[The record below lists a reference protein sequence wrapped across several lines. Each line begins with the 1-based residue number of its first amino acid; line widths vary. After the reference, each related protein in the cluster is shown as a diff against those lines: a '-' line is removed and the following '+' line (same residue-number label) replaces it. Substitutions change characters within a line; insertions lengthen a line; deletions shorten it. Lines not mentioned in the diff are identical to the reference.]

1 MDNNLTKFLIKVG
14 LLSTL
19 ILIFASCSGSSSKD
33 SSGLNSLSSLPN
45 KILITKVID
54 GYISGANIFIDLNW
68 NLTQDINEPSAYED
82 TENQLYYFEESQ
94 FSGIENWTILQ
105 CSQRRPRVA
114 EIPVGANDSERG
126 EVTSA
131 YKLYYFP
138 YFGDGSGDQGE
149 YRANVTPLTSLFLGY
164 VNNLLGD
171 GSISEIDGCGSAAD
185 TIADRVILEV
195 EDVLR
200 QLNDRFEINV
210 YSFYDDFI
218 ANNDEALQSVGE
230 KIVDFLKVTN
240 EVSSLLEN
248 EYDINLRTALDN
260 RLVETILNQEAFDTI
275 KFHLFSDSPR
285 EELSDGF
292 FTYDIYMFQDVIT
305 DSQGNLLDANN
316 NPYDLNIENLKLNST
331 FKIRNVITSHENIF
345 GDTRVLFE
353 KSETTAKGVE
363 RHIDFGSFVINEGLI
378 RISKNSSERHIR
390 NKLTTGL
397 TVSIH
402 NINNPYFDYD
412 FERIFSTRD
421 PGEIETIYNEIIA
434 LPTSIQDI
442 SDNRYLLF
450 NGDSQSIF
458 TPEWSYSESQNSQ
471 LFQSCRNNL
480 SNEIIYGA
488 DAFLL
493 CSQHIN

>member
-1 MDNNLTKFLIKVG
+1 MRYPILFLIV
-14 LLSTL
+14 
-19 ILIFASCSGSSSKD
+19 LIFASCSGSSSKD
-33 SSGLNSLSSLPN
+33 SSGLNALSTLSN
-45 KILITKVID
+45 QILITKVID
-54 GYISGANIFIDLNW
+54 GYISGANVFIDLNW
-68 NLTQDINEPSAYED
+68 NLTQDTNEPSAYED

-94 FSGIENWTILQ
+94 FSGIDNWSILQ

-114 EIPVGANDSERG
+114 EIPVGAYDSERG

-131 YKLYYFP
+131 YNLYYFP
-138 YFGDGSGDQGE
+138 YFGVGSGEQGE
-149 YRANVTPLTSLFLGY
+149 HRANVTPLTSLFLGY

-185 TIADRVILEV
+185 SIADRVMVEV

-218 ANNDEALQSVGE
+218 ANNDQALQSFGE

-240 EVSSLLEN
+240 EVSFLLEN
-248 EYDINLRTALDN
+248 EYDINLRTALDTE
-260 RLVETILNQEAFDTI
+260 LVETILKQEAFETI
-275 KFHLFSDSPR
+275 RFHMFSDSPR

-292 FTYDIYMFQDVIT
+292 YTYDIYMFANVIA
-305 DSQGNLLDANN
+305 DSKGNLLDVNN

-331 FKIRNVITSHENIF
+331 FKIRNIIFSEENIF
-345 GDTRVLFE
+345 GVTKVLFE
-353 KSETTAKGVE
+353 QSETTAKGVE
-363 RHIDFGSFVINEGLI
+363 RHIDFGSFVINEDLI

-390 NKLTTGL
+390 NKLTSGL

-412 FERIFSTRD
+412 FDRIFSTRN

-434 LPTSIQDI
+434 LPTSIEDI

-450 NGDSQSIF
+450 HGDSQSIF
-458 TPEWSYSESQNSQ
+458 TPEWSYSESQNSP
-471 LFQSCRNNL
+471 LFLSCRNNL
-480 SNEIIYGA
+480 SNEIIFGA
-488 DAFLL
+488 DAFSL

>member
-1 MDNNLTKFLIKVG
+1 MRYSILFFI
-14 LLSTL
+14 

-33 SSGLNSLSSLPN
+33 SLGLNSLSGLSN
-45 KILITKVID
+45 QILITKVID
-54 GYISGANIFIDLNW
+54 GYISGANVFIDLNW
-68 NLTQDINEPSAYED
+68 NLTQDTNEPSAYED
-82 TENQLYYFEESQ
+82 TDNQLYYFEESQ
-94 FSGIENWTILQ
+94 FSGIENWTILK

-114 EIPVGANDSERG
+114 EIPVGAYDSERG

-138 YFGDGSGDQGE
+138 YFGSGYTDGE
-149 YRANVTPLTSLFLGY
+149 HRANVTPLTSLFLGY

-218 ANNDEALQSVGE
+218 ANNDEALQSFGE
-230 KIVDFLKVTN
+230 QIVDFLKVTN
-240 EVSSLLEN
+240 EVSFLLEN
-248 EYDINLRTALDN
+248 EYDINLRTALDKG
-260 RLVETILNQEAFDTI
+260 LVETILNQEAFETI

-292 FTYDIYMFQDVIT
+292 YTFDIYMFADVIT

-331 FKIRNVITSHENIF
+331 FKIRNMITSHENIF
-345 GDTRVLFE
+345 GDTKVLFE
-353 KSETTAKGVE
+353 QSETTAKGIE
-363 RHIDFGSFVINEGLI
+363 RHIDFGSFVIGDDLI

-390 NKLTTGL
+390 NKMTTGL
-397 TVSIH
+397 TVSIY

-442 SDNRYLLF
+442 SDNRYLLYQ
-450 NGDSQSIF
+450 GDSQAIF
-458 TPEWSYSESQNSQ
+458 TPEWSYYESQNSS
-471 LFQSCRNNL
+471 LDLSCRNNL

-488 DAFLL
+488 DAFSL

>member
-1 MDNNLTKFLIKVG
+1 MKYSILFFI
-14 LLSTL
+14 

-33 SSGLNSLSSLPN
+33 SLGLNSLSGLSN
-45 KILITKVID
+45 QILITKVID
-54 GYISGANIFIDLNW
+54 GYISGANVFIDLNW
-68 NLTQDINEPSAYED
+68 NLTQDTNEPSAYED
-82 TENQLYYFEESQ
+82 TDNQLYYFEESQ
-94 FSGIENWTILQ
+94 FSGIENWTILK

-114 EIPVGANDSERG
+114 EIPVGAYDSERG

-138 YFGDGSGDQGE
+138 YFGSGYTDGE
-149 YRANVTPLTSLFLGY
+149 HRANVTPLTSLFLGY

-218 ANNDEALQSVGE
+218 ANNDEALQSFGE
-230 KIVDFLKVTN
+230 QIVDFLKVTN
-240 EVSSLLEN
+240 EVSFLLEN
-248 EYDINLRTALDN
+248 EYDINLRTALDKG
-260 RLVETILNQEAFDTI
+260 LVETILNQEAFETI

-292 FTYDIYMFQDVIT
+292 YTFDIYMFADVIT

-331 FKIRNVITSHENIF
+331 FKIRNIITSHENIF
-345 GDTRVLFE
+345 GDTKVLFE
-353 KSETTAKGVE
+353 QSETTAKGVE

-390 NKLTTGL
+390 NKMTTGL
-397 TVSIH
+397 TVSIY

-442 SDNRYLLF
+442 SDNRYLLYQ
-450 NGDSQSIF
+450 GDSQAIF
-458 TPEWSYSESQNSQ
+458 TPEWSYYESQNSS
-471 LFQSCRNNL
+471 LDLSCRNNL
-480 SNEIIYGA
+480 SGEIIYGA
-488 DAFLL
+488 DAFSL

>member
-1 MDNNLTKFLIKVG
+1 MRYSILFFI
-14 LLSTL
+14 

-33 SSGLNSLSSLPN
+33 SLGLNSLSGLSN
-45 KILITKVID
+45 QILITKVID
-54 GYISGANIFIDLNW
+54 GYISGANVFIDLNW
-68 NLTQDINEPSAYED
+68 NLTQDTNEPSAYED
-82 TENQLYYFEESQ
+82 TDNQLYYFEESQ

-114 EIPVGANDSERG
+114 EIPVGAYDSERG

-138 YFGDGSGDQGE
+138 YFGSGYTDGE
-149 YRANVTPLTSLFLGY
+149 HRANVTPLTSLFLGY

-218 ANNDEALQSVGE
+218 ANNDEALQSFGE
-230 KIVDFLKVTN
+230 QIVDFLKVTN
-240 EVSSLLEN
+240 EVSFLLEN
-248 EYDINLRTALDN
+248 EYDINLRTALDKG
-260 RLVETILNQEAFDTI
+260 LVETILNQEAFETI

-292 FTYDIYMFQDVIT
+292 YTFDIYMFADVIT

-331 FKIRNVITSHENIF
+331 FKIRNMITSHENIF
-345 GDTRVLFE
+345 GDTKVLFE
-353 KSETTAKGVE
+353 QSETTAKGIE
-363 RHIDFGSFVINEGLI
+363 RHIDFGSFVIGDDLI

-390 NKLTTGL
+390 NKMTTGL
-397 TVSIH
+397 TVSIY

-442 SDNRYLLF
+442 SDNRYLLYQ
-450 NGDSQSIF
+450 GDSQAIF
-458 TPEWSYSESQNSQ
+458 TPEWSYYESQNSS
-471 LFQSCRNNL
+471 LDLSCRNNL
-480 SNEIIYGA
+480 SGEIIYGA
-488 DAFLL
+488 DAFSL

>member
-1 MDNNLTKFLIKVG
+1 MRYPILFLIV
-14 LLSTL
+14 
-19 ILIFASCSGSSSKD
+19 LIFASCSGSSSKD
-33 SSGLNSLSSLPN
+33 SSGLNALNTLSN
-45 KILITKVID
+45 QILITKVID
-54 GYISGANIFIDLNW
+54 GYISGANVFIDLNW
-68 NLTQDINEPSAYED
+68 NLTQDTNEPSAYED

-94 FSGIENWTILQ
+94 FSGIENWSILQ

-114 EIPVGANDSERG
+114 EIPVGAYDSERG

-131 YKLYYFP
+131 YNLYYFP
-138 YFGDGSGDQGE
+138 YFGVGSGEQGE
-149 YRANVTPLTSLFLGY
+149 HRANVTPLTSLFLGY

-185 TIADRVILEV
+185 SIADRVMVEV

-218 ANNDEALQSVGE
+218 ANNDQALQSFGE

-240 EVSSLLEN
+240 EVSFLLEN
-248 EYDINLRTALDN
+248 QYDINLRTALDTE
-260 RLVETILNQEAFDTI
+260 LVETILKQEAFETI
-275 KFHLFSDSPR
+275 RFHLFSDSPR

-292 FTYDIYMFQDVIT
+292 YTYDIYMFANVIA
-305 DSQGNLLDANN
+305 DSKGNLLDVNN

-331 FKIRNVITSHENIF
+331 FKIRNIIFSEENIF
-345 GDTRVLFE
+345 GDTKVLFE
-353 KSETTAKGVE
+353 QSETTAKGIE
-363 RHIDFGSFVINEGLI
+363 RHIDFGSFVIGDGLI

-390 NKLTTGL
+390 NKMTTGL

-402 NINNPYFDYD
+402 SINNPYFDYD

-442 SDNRYLLF
+442 SDNRYLLYQRDF
-450 NGDSQSIF
+450 QAIF
-458 TPEWSYSESQNSQ
+458 TPEWSYYESQNSS
-471 LFQSCRNNL
+471 LDLSCRNNL
-480 SNEIIYGA
+480 SGEIIYGA
-488 DAFLL
+488 DAFSL

>member
-1 MDNNLTKFLIKVG
+1 MKKILP
-14 LLSTL
+14 L

-149 YRANVTPLTSLFLGY
+149 HRANVTPLTSLFLGY

>member
-1 MDNNLTKFLIKVG
+1 MRYPILFLIV
-14 LLSTL
+14 
-19 ILIFASCSGSSSKD
+19 LIFASCSGSSSKD
-33 SSGLNSLSSLPN
+33 SSGLNALSTLSN
-45 KILITKVID
+45 QILITKVID
-54 GYISGANIFIDLNW
+54 GYISGANVFIDLNW
-68 NLTQDINEPSAYED
+68 NLTQDTNEPSAYED

-94 FSGIENWTILQ
+94 FSGIQNWSILQ

-114 EIPVGANDSERG
+114 EIPVGAYDSERG

-131 YKLYYFP
+131 YNLYYFP
-138 YFGDGSGDQGE
+138 YFGVGSGEQGE
-149 YRANVTPLTSLFLGY
+149 HRANVTPLTSLFLGY

-185 TIADRVILEV
+185 SIADRVMVEV

-218 ANNDEALQSVGE
+218 ANNDQALQSFGE

-240 EVSSLLEN
+240 EVSFLLEN
-248 EYDINLRTALDN
+248 EYDINLRTALDTE
-260 RLVETILNQEAFDTI
+260 LVETILKQEAFETI
-275 KFHLFSDSPR
+275 RFHLFSDSPR

-292 FTYDIYMFQDVIT
+292 YTYDIYMFANVIA
-305 DSQGNLLDANN
+305 DSKGNLLDVNN

-331 FKIRNVITSHENIF
+331 FKIRNIIFSEENIF
-345 GDTRVLFE
+345 GDTKVLFE
-353 KSETTAKGVE
+353 QSETTAKGIE
-363 RHIDFGSFVINEGLI
+363 RHIDFGSFVIGDDLI

-390 NKLTTGL
+390 NKMTTGL
-397 TVSIH
+397 TVSIY

-442 SDNRYLLF
+442 SDNRYLLYQR
-450 NGDSQSIF
+450 DSQAIF
-458 TPEWSYSESQNSQ
+458 TPEWSYYESQNSS
-471 LFQSCRNNL
+471 LDLSCRNNL
-480 SNEIIYGA
+480 SGEIIYGA
-488 DAFLL
+488 DAFSL

>member
-1 MDNNLTKFLIKVG
+1 MKQLKLFFIFLI
-14 LLSTL
+14 L
-19 ILIFASCSGSSSKD
+19 ASCSGSSSKD
-33 SSGLNSLSSLPN
+33 SLGLNSLSGLSN
-45 KILITKVID
+45 QILITKVID
-54 GYISGANIFIDLNW
+54 GYISGANVFIDLNW
-68 NLTQDINEPSAYED
+68 NLTQDTNEPSAYED
-82 TENQLYYFEESQ
+82 TDNQLYYFEESQ
-94 FSGIENWTILQ
+94 FSGIENWTILK

-114 EIPVGANDSERG
+114 EIPVGAYDSERG

-138 YFGDGSGDQGE
+138 YFGSGYTDGE
-149 YRANVTPLTSLFLGY
+149 HRANVTPLTSLFLGY

-218 ANNDEALQSVGE
+218 ANNDEALQSFGE
-230 KIVDFLKVTN
+230 QIVDFLKVTN
-240 EVSSLLEN
+240 EVSFLLEN
-248 EYDINLRTALDN
+248 EYDINLRTALDKG
-260 RLVETILNQEAFDTI
+260 LVETILNQEAFETI

-292 FTYDIYMFQDVIT
+292 YTFDIYMFADVIT

-331 FKIRNVITSHENIF
+331 FKIRNMITSHENIF
-345 GDTRVLFE
+345 GDTKVLFE
-353 KSETTAKGVE
+353 QFETTAKGIE
-363 RHIDFGSFVINEGLI
+363 RHIDFGSFVEGDDLI

-390 NKLTTGL
+390 NKITTGL

-402 NINNPYFDYD
+402 NSNNSYFDYD

-442 SDNRYLLF
+442 SDNRYLLYQ
-450 NGDSQSIF
+450 GDSQAIF
-458 TPEWSYSESQNSQ
+458 TPEWSYYESQNSS
-471 LFQSCRNNL
+471 LDLSCRNNL
-480 SNEIIYGA
+480 SGEIIYGA
-488 DAFLL
+488 DAFSL

>member
-1 MDNNLTKFLIKVG
+1 MRYPILFLIV
-14 LLSTL
+14 
-19 ILIFASCSGSSSKD
+19 LIFASCSGSSSKD
-33 SSGLNSLSSLPN
+33 SSGLNALSTLSN
-45 KILITKVID
+45 QILITKVID
-54 GYISGANIFIDLNW
+54 GYISGANVFIDLNW
-68 NLTQDINEPSAYED
+68 NLTQDTNEPSAYED

-94 FSGIENWTILQ
+94 FSGIQNWSILQ

-114 EIPVGANDSERG
+114 EIPVGAYDSERG

-131 YKLYYFP
+131 YNLYYFP
-138 YFGDGSGDQGE
+138 YFGVGSGEQGE
-149 YRANVTPLTSLFLGY
+149 HRANVTPLTSLFLGY

-185 TIADRVILEV
+185 SIADRVMVEV

-218 ANNDEALQSVGE
+218 ANNDQALQSFGE

-240 EVSSLLEN
+240 EVSFLLEN
-248 EYDINLRTALDN
+248 EYDINLRTALDTE
-260 RLVETILNQEAFDTI
+260 LVETILKQEAFETI
-275 KFHLFSDSPR
+275 RFHLFSDSPR

-292 FTYDIYMFQDVIT
+292 YTYDIYMFANVIA
-305 DSQGNLLDANN
+305 DSKGNLLDVNN

-331 FKIRNVITSHENIF
+331 FKIRNIIFSEENIF
-345 GDTRVLFE
+345 GDTKVLFE
-353 KSETTAKGVE
+353 QSETTAKGIE
-363 RHIDFGSFVINEGLI
+363 RHIDFGSFVIGDDLI

-390 NKLTTGL
+390 NKMTTGL

-402 NINNPYFDYD
+402 SINNPYFDYD

-442 SDNRYLLF
+442 SDNRYLLYQR
-450 NGDSQSIF
+450 DSQAIF
-458 TPEWSYSESQNSQ
+458 TPEWSYYESQNSS
-471 LFQSCRNNL
+471 LDLSCRNNL
-480 SNEIIYGA
+480 SGEIIYGA
-488 DAFLL
+488 DAFSL

>member
-1 MDNNLTKFLIKVG
+1 MCI
-14 LLSTL
+14 
-19 ILIFASCSGSSSKD
+19 
-33 SSGLNSLSSLPN
+33 
-45 KILITKVID
+45 
-54 GYISGANIFIDLNW
+54 
-68 NLTQDINEPSAYED
+68 
-82 TENQLYYFEESQ
+82 
-94 FSGIENWTILQ
+94 
-105 CSQRRPRVA
+105 R
-114 EIPVGANDSERG
+114 
-126 EVTSA
+126 
-131 YKLYYFP
+131 
-138 YFGDGSGDQGE
+138 
-149 YRANVTPLTSLFLGY
+149 
-164 VNNLLGD
+164 
-171 GSISEIDGCGSAAD
+171 
-185 TIADRVILEV
+185 DR
-195 EDVLR
+195 
-200 QLNDRFEINV
+200 Q
-210 YSFYDDFI
+210 SF
-218 ANNDEALQSVGE
+218 GE

-240 EVSSLLEN
+240 EVYSLLEN

-331 FKIRNVITSHENIF
+331 FKIRNIITSHENIF
-345 GDTRVLFE
+345 GDTKVLFE
-353 KSETTAKGVE
+353 QSETTAKGVE

-412 FERIFSTRD
+412 FDRIFSTRN

-434 LPTSIQDI
+434 LPTSIEDI

-450 NGDSQSIF
+450 HGDSQSIF
-458 TPEWSYSESQNSQ
+458 TPEWSYSESQNSP
-471 LFQSCRNNL
+471 LFLSCRNNL
-480 SNEIIYGA
+480 SNEIIFGA
-488 DAFLL
+488 DAFSL

>member
-1 MDNNLTKFLIKVG
+1 L
-14 LLSTL
+14 
-19 ILIFASCSGSSSKD
+19 
-33 SSGLNSLSSLPN
+33 GLNSLSGLSN
-45 KILITKVID
+45 QILITKVID
-54 GYISGANIFIDLNW
+54 GYISGANVFIDLNW
-68 NLTQDINEPSAYED
+68 NLTQDTNEPSAYED
-82 TENQLYYFEESQ
+82 TDNQLYYFEESQ
-94 FSGIENWTILQ
+94 FSGIENWTILK

-114 EIPVGANDSERG
+114 EIPVGAYDSERG

-138 YFGDGSGDQGE
+138 YFGSGYTDGE
-149 YRANVTPLTSLFLGY
+149 HRANVTPLTSLFLGY

-218 ANNDEALQSVGE
+218 ANNDEALQSFGE

-240 EVSSLLEN
+240 EVSFLLEN
-248 EYDINLRTALDN
+248 EYDINLRTALDKG
-260 RLVETILNQEAFDTI
+260 LVETILNQEAFETI

-292 FTYDIYMFQDVIT
+292 YTFDIYMFADVIT

-331 FKIRNVITSHENIF
+331 FKIRNMITSHENIF
-345 GDTRVLFE
+345 GDTKVLFE
-353 KSETTAKGVE
+353 QSETTAKGIE
-363 RHIDFGSFVINEGLI
+363 RHIDFGSFVVGDDLI

-390 NKLTTGL
+390 NKITTGL
-397 TVSIH
+397 TVSIY
-402 NINNPYFDYD
+402 NSNNSYFDYD

-442 SDNRYLLF
+442 SDNRYLLYQ
-450 NGDSQSIF
+450 GDSQAIF
-458 TPEWSYSESQNSQ
+458 TPEWSYYESQNSS
-471 LFQSCRNNL
+471 LDLSCRNNL
-480 SNEIIYGA
+480 SGEIIYGA
-488 DAFLL
+488 DAFSL

>member
-1 MDNNLTKFLIKVG
+1 M
-14 LLSTL
+14 
-19 ILIFASCSGSSSKD
+19 
-33 SSGLNSLSSLPN
+33 
-45 KILITKVID
+45 
-54 GYISGANIFIDLNW
+54 
-68 NLTQDINEPSAYED
+68 
-82 TENQLYYFEESQ
+82 
-94 FSGIENWTILQ
+94 
-105 CSQRRPRVA
+105 
-114 EIPVGANDSERG
+114 
-126 EVTSA
+126 TSA

-149 YRANVTPLTSLFLGY
+149 HRANVTPLTSLFLGY

-292 FTYDIYMFQDVIT
+292 YTYDSYMFQDVIT

-397 TVSIH
+397 TVSIY

>member
-1 MDNNLTKFLIKVG
+1 MRYFILFFI
-14 LLSTL
+14 

-33 SSGLNSLSSLPN
+33 SLGLNSLSGLSN
-45 KILITKVID
+45 QILITKVID
-54 GYISGANIFIDLNW
+54 GYISGANVFIDLNW
-68 NLTQDINEPSAYED
+68 NLTQDTNEPSAYED
-82 TENQLYYFEESQ
+82 TDNQLYYFEESQ
-94 FSGIENWTILQ
+94 FSGIENWTILK

-114 EIPVGANDSERG
+114 EIPVGAYDSERG

-138 YFGDGSGDQGE
+138 YFGSGYTDGE
-149 YRANVTPLTSLFLGY
+149 HRANVTPLTSLFLGY

-218 ANNDEALQSVGE
+218 ANNDEALQSFGE
-230 KIVDFLKVTN
+230 QIVDFLKVTN
-240 EVSSLLEN
+240 EVSFLLEN
-248 EYDINLRTALDN
+248 EYDINLRTALDKG
-260 RLVETILNQEAFDTI
+260 LVETILNQEAFETI

-292 FTYDIYMFQDVIT
+292 YTFDIYMFADVIT

-331 FKIRNVITSHENIF
+331 FKIRNIITSHENIF
-345 GDTRVLFE
+345 GDTKVLFE
-353 KSETTAKGVE
+353 QSETTAKGVE

-378 RISKNSSERHIR
+378 RISKNSSERRIR
-390 NKLTTGL
+390 NKITTGL
-397 TVSIH
+397 ILSIF
-402 NINNPYFDYD
+402 NINNSYFDYD

-421 PGEIETIYNEIIA
+421 SGEIETIYNEIIA

-442 SDNRYLLF
+442 SNNHYLLF
-450 NGDSQSIF
+450 QGDSQEIF
-458 TPEWSYSESQNSQ
+458 TPEWNYYESQNSP
-471 LFQSCRNNL
+471 LHMSCRNNL

-488 DAFLL
+488 DAFSL

>member
-1 MDNNLTKFLIKVG
+1 MRQLKLFFIFSFL
-14 LLSTL
+14 
-19 ILIFASCSGSSSKD
+19 ASCSGSASKD
-33 SSGLNSLSSLPN
+33 SSVLNSLSGLSN
-45 KILITKVID
+45 QILITKVID
-54 GYISGANIFIDLNW
+54 GYISGANVFIDLNW
-68 NLTQDINEPSAYED
+68 NLTQDTNEPSAYED
-82 TENQLYYFEESQ
+82 TDNQLYYFEESQ
-94 FSGIENWTILQ
+94 FSGIENWTILK

-114 EIPVGANDSERG
+114 EIPVGAYDSERG

-138 YFGDGSGDQGE
+138 YFGGGSGDQGE
-149 YRANVTPLTSLFLGY
+149 LRANVTPLTSLFLGY

-218 ANNDEALQSVGE
+218 ANNDEALQSFGE

-240 EVSSLLEN
+240 EVSFLLEN
-248 EYDINLRTALDN
+248 EYDINLRTALDKG
-260 RLVETILNQEAFDTI
+260 LVETILNQEAFETI

-292 FTYDIYMFQDVIT
+292 YTYDIYMFADVIT

-331 FKIRNVITSHENIF
+331 FKIRNMITSEENIF
-345 GDTRVLFE
+345 GDTKVLFE
-353 KSETTAKGVE
+353 QSETTAKGIE
-363 RHIDFGSFVINEGLI
+363 RHIDFGSFVFGEGLI

-390 NKLTTGL
+390 NKITTGL

-402 NINNPYFDYD
+402 SINNPYFDYD

-434 LPTSIQDI
+434 LPTSIQEI

-450 NGDSQSIF
+450 QGDSQAIF
-458 TPEWSYSESQNSQ
+458 TPEWSYYESQNSS
-471 LFQSCRNNL
+471 LDLSCRNNL

-488 DAFLL
+488 DAFSL
-493 CSQHIN
+493 CSQHMN

>member
-1 MDNNLTKFLIKVG
+1 MRYPILFLIV
-14 LLSTL
+14 
-19 ILIFASCSGSSSKD
+19 LIFASCSGSSSKD
-33 SSGLNSLSSLPN
+33 SSGLNALNTLSN
-45 KILITKVID
+45 QILITKVID
-54 GYISGANIFIDLNW
+54 GYISGANVFIDLNW
-68 NLTQDINEPSAYED
+68 NLTQDTNEPSAYED

-94 FSGIENWTILQ
+94 FSGIENWSILQ

-114 EIPVGANDSERG
+114 EIPVGAYDSERG

-131 YKLYYFP
+131 YNLYYFP
-138 YFGDGSGDQGE
+138 YFGVGSGEQGE
-149 YRANVTPLTSLFLGY
+149 HRANVTPLTSLFLGY

-185 TIADRVILEV
+185 SIADRVMVEV

-218 ANNDEALQSVGE
+218 ANNDQALQSFGE

-240 EVSSLLEN
+240 EVSFLLEN
-248 EYDINLRTALDN
+248 QYDINLRTALDTE
-260 RLVETILNQEAFDTI
+260 LVETILKQEAFETI
-275 KFHLFSDSPR
+275 RFHLFSDSPR

-292 FTYDIYMFQDVIT
+292 YTYDIYMFANVIA
-305 DSQGNLLDANN
+305 DSKGNLLDVNN

-331 FKIRNVITSHENIF
+331 FKIRNIIFSEENIF
-345 GDTRVLFE
+345 GDTKVLFE
-353 KSETTAKGVE
+353 QSETTAKGIE
-363 RHIDFGSFVINEGLI
+363 RHIDFGSFVIGDGLI

-390 NKLTTGL
+390 NKMTTGL

-402 NINNPYFDYD
+402 SINNPYFDYD

-442 SDNRYLLF
+442 SDNRYLLYQR
-450 NGDSQSIF
+450 DSQAIF
-458 TPEWSYSESQNSQ
+458 TPEWSYYESQNSS
-471 LFQSCRNNL
+471 LDLSCRNNL
-480 SNEIIYGA
+480 SGEIIYGA
-488 DAFLL
+488 DAFSL

>member
-1 MDNNLTKFLIKVG
+1 MRYPILFLIV
-14 LLSTL
+14 
-19 ILIFASCSGSSSKD
+19 LIFASCSGSSSKD
-33 SSGLNSLSSLPN
+33 SSGLNALNTLSN
-45 KILITKVID
+45 QILITKVID
-54 GYISGANIFIDLNW
+54 GYISGANVFIDLNW
-68 NLTQDINEPSAYED
+68 NLTQDTNEPSAYED

-94 FSGIENWTILQ
+94 FSGIENWSILQ

-114 EIPVGANDSERG
+114 EIPVGAYDSERG

-131 YKLYYFP
+131 YNLYYFP
-138 YFGDGSGDQGE
+138 YFGVGSGEQGE
-149 YRANVTPLTSLFLGY
+149 HRANVTPLTSLFLGY

-185 TIADRVILEV
+185 SIADRVMVEV

-218 ANNDEALQSVGE
+218 ANNDQALQSFGE

-240 EVSSLLEN
+240 EVSFLLEN
-248 EYDINLRTALDN
+248 QYDINLRTALDTE
-260 RLVETILNQEAFDTI
+260 LVETILKQEAFETI
-275 KFHLFSDSPR
+275 RFHLFSDSPR

-292 FTYDIYMFQDVIT
+292 YTYDIYMFANVIA
-305 DSQGNLLDANN
+305 DSKGNLLDVNH

-331 FKIRNVITSHENIF
+331 FKIRNIIFSEENIF
-345 GDTRVLFE
+345 GDTKVLFE
-353 KSETTAKGVE
+353 QSETTAKGIE
-363 RHIDFGSFVINEGLI
+363 RHIDFGSFVIGDGLI

-390 NKLTTGL
+390 NKMTTGL

-402 NINNPYFDYD
+402 SINNPYFDYD

-442 SDNRYLLF
+442 SDNRYLLYQR
-450 NGDSQSIF
+450 DSQAIF
-458 TPEWSYSESQNSQ
+458 TPEWSYYESQNSS
-471 LFQSCRNNL
+471 LDLSCRNNL
-480 SNEIIYGA
+480 SGEIIYGA
-488 DAFLL
+488 DAFSL

>member
-1 MDNNLTKFLIKVG
+1 MRYPILFFI
-14 LLSTL
+14 

-33 SSGLNSLSSLPN
+33 SSGLNSLSGLSN
-45 KILITKVID
+45 QILITKVID
-54 GYISGANIFIDLNW
+54 GYVSGANVFIDLNW

-114 EIPVGANDSERG
+114 EIPVGAYDSERG

-138 YFGDGSGDQGE
+138 YFGVGSGDQGE
-149 YRANVTPLTSLFLGY
+149 HRANVTPLTSLFLVY

-218 ANNDEALQSVGE
+218 ANNDEALQSFGE
-230 KIVDFLKVTN
+230 QIVDFLKVTN
-240 EVSSLLEN
+240 EVSFLLEN
-248 EYDINLRTALDN
+248 EYDINLRTALDKG
-260 RLVETILNQEAFDTI
+260 LVETILNQEAFETI

-292 FTYDIYMFQDVIT
+292 YTFDIYMFADVIA

-331 FKIRNVITSHENIF
+331 FKIRNMITSEENIF
-345 GDTRVLFE
+345 GDTKVLFE
-353 KSETTAKGVE
+353 QSETTAKGVE
-363 RHIDFGSFVINEGLI
+363 RHIDFGSFVIGDDLI

-390 NKLTTGL
+390 NKITTGL
-397 TVSIH
+397 TVSIYS
-402 NINNPYFDYD
+402 INNPYFDYD

-450 NGDSQSIF
+450 HGDSQAIF
-458 TPEWSYSESQNSQ
+458 TPEWSYYESQNSS
-471 LFQSCRNNL
+471 LDLSCRNNL

-488 DAFLL
+488 DAFSL

>member
-1 MDNNLTKFLIKVG
+1 MRQLKLFFIFLI
-14 LLSTL
+14 L
-19 ILIFASCSGSSSKD
+19 ASCSGSASKD
-33 SSGLNSLSSLPN
+33 SSVLNSLSGLSN
-45 KILITKVID
+45 QILITKVID
-54 GYISGANIFIDLNW
+54 GYISGANVFIDLNW
-68 NLTQDINEPSAYED
+68 NLTQDTNEPSAYED
-82 TENQLYYFEESQ
+82 TDNQLYYFEESQ
-94 FSGIENWTILQ
+94 FSGIENWTILK

-114 EIPVGANDSERG
+114 EIPVGAYDSERG

-138 YFGDGSGDQGE
+138 YFGSGYTDGE
-149 YRANVTPLTSLFLGY
+149 HRANVTPLTSLFLGY

-218 ANNDEALQSVGE
+218 ANNDEALQSFGE
-230 KIVDFLKVTN
+230 QIVDFLKVTN
-240 EVSSLLEN
+240 EVSFLLEN
-248 EYDINLRTALDN
+248 EYDINLRTALDKG
-260 RLVETILNQEAFDTI
+260 LVETILNQEAFETI

-292 FTYDIYMFQDVIT
+292 YTFDIYMFADVIA

-331 FKIRNVITSHENIF
+331 FKIRNMITSEENIF
-345 GDTRVLFE
+345 GDTKVLFE
-353 KSETTAKGVE
+353 QSETTAKGIE
-363 RHIDFGSFVINEGLI
+363 RHIDFGSFVFGEGLI

-390 NKLTTGL
+390 NKITTGL

-402 NINNPYFDYD
+402 SINNPYFDYD

-450 NGDSQSIF
+450 HGDSQAIF
-458 TPEWSYSESQNSQ
+458 TPEWSYYESQNSS
-471 LFQSCRNNL
+471 LDLSCRNNL

-488 DAFLL
+488 DAFSL

>member
-1 MDNNLTKFLIKVG
+1 MRHLKLFFIF
-14 LLSTL
+14 S
-19 ILIFASCSGSSSKD
+19 ILASCSGSTSKD
-33 SSGLNSLSSLPN
+33 SSSPNSLSNFSN
-45 KILITKVID
+45 QILITKVID
-54 GYISGANIFIDLNW
+54 GYISGANVFIDLNW

-114 EIPVGANDSERG
+114 EIPVGAYDSERG

-131 YKLYYFP
+131 YNLYYFP
-138 YFGDGSGDQGE
+138 YFGVGSGEQGE

-185 TIADRVILEV
+185 TIADRVMVEV

-200 QLNDRFEINV
+200 QLNDRFEINI

-218 ANNDEALQSVGE
+218 ANNDETLQSLGE

-240 EVSSLLEN
+240 EVSFILES
-248 EYDINLRTALDN
+248 EYDINLRTALDT
-260 RLVETILNQEAFDTI
+260 RLVEIILRQEAFETI

-285 EELSDGF
+285 KELSDGF
-292 FTYDIYMFQDVIT
+292 YTFNIYMFADVIA
-305 DSQGNLLDANN
+305 DSQGNLLDANDN
-316 NPYDLNIENLKLNST
+316 SYDLNIENLKLNST
-331 FKIRNVITSHENIF
+331 FKIRQIITSEENIF
-345 GDTRVLFE
+345 GDIKVLLE
-353 KSETTAKGVE
+353 QSETTAKGIE
-363 RHIDFGSFVINEGLI
+363 RHIDFGSFVIGDDLI

-390 NKLTTGL
+390 NKITTGL

-402 NINNPYFDYD
+402 NINNSYFDYD

-434 LPTSIQDI
+434 LPNSIQDI
-442 SDNRYLLF
+442 SDNRYLLYQ
-450 NGDSQSIF
+450 GDSQAIF
-458 TPEWSYSESQNSQ
+458 TPEWNYYESQNSS
-471 LFQSCRNNL
+471 LDLSCRNNL
-480 SNEIIYGA
+480 SGEIIYGA
-488 DAFLL
+488 DAFSL
-493 CSQHIN
+493 CSLHIN

>member
-1 MDNNLTKFLIKVG
+1 MKYSILFFI
-14 LLSTL
+14 

-33 SSGLNSLSSLPN
+33 SLGLNSLSGLSN
-45 KILITKVID
+45 QILITKVID
-54 GYISGANIFIDLNW
+54 GYVSGANVFIDLNW
-68 NLTQDINEPSAYED
+68 NLTQDTNEPSAYED
-82 TENQLYYFEESQ
+82 TDNQLYYFEESQ
-94 FSGIENWTILQ
+94 FSGIENWTILK

-114 EIPVGANDSERG
+114 EIPVGAYDSERG

-138 YFGDGSGDQGE
+138 YFGSGYTDGE
-149 YRANVTPLTSLFLGY
+149 HRANVTPLTSLFLGY

-218 ANNDEALQSVGE
+218 ANNDEALQSFGE

-240 EVSSLLEN
+240 EVSFLLEN
-248 EYDINLRTALDN
+248 EYDINLRTALDKG
-260 RLVETILNQEAFDTI
+260 LVETILNQEAFETI

-292 FTYDIYMFQDVIT
+292 YTFDIYMFADVIT

-331 FKIRNVITSHENIF
+331 FKIRNMITSHENIF
-345 GDTRVLFE
+345 GDTKVLFE
-353 KSETTAKGVE
+353 QSETTAKGIE
-363 RHIDFGSFVINEGLI
+363 RHIDFGSFVFGEGLI

-390 NKLTTGL
+390 NKITTGL
-397 TVSIH
+397 TVSIY

-434 LPTSIQDI
+434 LPTSIQEI

-450 NGDSQSIF
+450 QGDSQAIF
-458 TPEWSYSESQNSQ
+458 TPEWSYYESQNSS
-471 LFQSCRNNL
+471 LDLSCRNNL

-488 DAFLL
+488 DAFSL
-493 CSQHIN
+493 CSQHMN

>member
-1 MDNNLTKFLIKVG
+1 MRYPILFLIV
-14 LLSTL
+14 
-19 ILIFASCSGSSSKD
+19 LIFASCSGSSSKD
-33 SSGLNSLSSLPN
+33 SSGLNALSTLSN
-45 KILITKVID
+45 QILITKVID
-54 GYISGANIFIDLNW
+54 GYISGANVFIDLNW
-68 NLTQDINEPSAYED
+68 NLTQDTNEPSAYED

-94 FSGIENWTILQ
+94 FSGIQNWSILQ

-114 EIPVGANDSERG
+114 EIPVGAYDSERG

-131 YKLYYFP
+131 YNLYYFP
-138 YFGDGSGDQGE
+138 YFGVGSGEQGE
-149 YRANVTPLTSLFLGY
+149 HRANVTPLTSLFLGY

-185 TIADRVILEV
+185 SIADRVMVEV

-218 ANNDEALQSVGE
+218 ANNDQALQSFGE

-240 EVSSLLEN
+240 EVSFLLEN
-248 EYDINLRTALDN
+248 EYDINLRTALDTE
-260 RLVETILNQEAFDTI
+260 LVETILKQEAFETI
-275 KFHLFSDSPR
+275 RFHLFSDSPR

-292 FTYDIYMFQDVIT
+292 YTYDIYMFANVIA
-305 DSQGNLLDANN
+305 DSKGNLLDVNN

-331 FKIRNVITSHENIF
+331 FKIRNIIFSEENIF
-345 GDTRVLFE
+345 GDTKVLFE
-353 KSETTAKGVE
+353 QSETTAKGIE
-363 RHIDFGSFVINEGLI
+363 RHIDFGSFVIGDDLI

-390 NKLTTGL
+390 NKMTTGL

-402 NINNPYFDYD
+402 SINNPYFDYD

-450 NGDSQSIF
+450 HGDSQAIF
-458 TPEWSYSESQNSQ
+458 TPEWSYYESQNSS
-471 LFQSCRNNL
+471 LDLSCRNNL
-480 SNEIIYGA
+480 SGEIIYGA
-488 DAFLL
+488 DAFSL

>member
-1 MDNNLTKFLIKVG
+1 MRYPILFLIV
-14 LLSTL
+14 
-19 ILIFASCSGSSSKD
+19 LIFASCSGSSSKD
-33 SSGLNSLSSLPN
+33 SSGLNALSTLSN
-45 KILITKVID
+45 QILITKVID
-54 GYISGANIFIDLNW
+54 GYISGANVFIDLNW
-68 NLTQDINEPSAYED
+68 NLTQDTNEPSAYED

-94 FSGIENWTILQ
+94 FSGIQNWSILQ

-114 EIPVGANDSERG
+114 EIPVGAYDSERG

-131 YKLYYFP
+131 YNLYYFP
-138 YFGDGSGDQGE
+138 YFGVGSGEQGE
-149 YRANVTPLTSLFLGY
+149 HRANVTPLTSLFLGY

-185 TIADRVILEV
+185 SIADRVMVEV

-218 ANNDEALQSVGE
+218 ANNDQALQSFGE

-240 EVSSLLEN
+240 EVSFLLEN
-248 EYDINLRTALDN
+248 EYDINLRTALDTE
-260 RLVETILNQEAFDTI
+260 LVETILKQEAFETI
-275 KFHLFSDSPR
+275 RFHLFSDSPR

-292 FTYDIYMFQDVIT
+292 YTYDIYMFANVIA
-305 DSQGNLLDANN
+305 DSKGNLLDVNN

-331 FKIRNVITSHENIF
+331 FKIRNIIFSEENIF
-345 GDTRVLFE
+345 GDTKVLFE
-353 KSETTAKGVE
+353 QSETTAKGIE
-363 RHIDFGSFVINEGLI
+363 RHIDFGSFVIGDDLI

-390 NKLTTGL
+390 NKITTGL

-402 NINNPYFDYD
+402 SINNPYFDYD

-450 NGDSQSIF
+450 QGDSQAIF
-458 TPEWSYSESQNSQ
+458 TPEWSYYESQNSS
-471 LFQSCRNNL
+471 LDLSCRNNL
-480 SNEIIYGA
+480 SGEIIYGA
-488 DAFLL
+488 DAFSL

>member
-1 MDNNLTKFLIKVG
+1 MRYPILFLIV
-14 LLSTL
+14 
-19 ILIFASCSGSSSKD
+19 LIFASCSGSSSKD
-33 SSGLNSLSSLPN
+33 SSGLNALSTLSN
-45 KILITKVID
+45 QILITKVID
-54 GYISGANIFIDLNW
+54 GYISGANVFIDLNW
-68 NLTQDINEPSAYED
+68 NLTQDTNEPSAYED

-94 FSGIENWTILQ
+94 FSGIQNWSILQ

-114 EIPVGANDSERG
+114 EIPVGAYDSERG

-131 YKLYYFP
+131 YNLYYFP
-138 YFGDGSGDQGE
+138 YFGVGSGEQGE
-149 YRANVTPLTSLFLGY
+149 HRANVTPLTSLCLGY

-185 TIADRVILEV
+185 SIADRVMVEV

-218 ANNDEALQSVGE
+218 ANNDQALQSFGE

-240 EVSSLLEN
+240 EVSFLLEN
-248 EYDINLRTALDN
+248 EYDINLRTALDTE
-260 RLVETILNQEAFDTI
+260 LVETILKQEAFETI
-275 KFHLFSDSPR
+275 RFHLFSDSPR

-292 FTYDIYMFQDVIT
+292 YTYDIYMFANVIA
-305 DSQGNLLDANN
+305 DSKGNLLDVNN

-331 FKIRNVITSHENIF
+331 FKIRNIIFSEENIF
-345 GDTRVLFE
+345 GDTKVLFE
-353 KSETTAKGVE
+353 QSETTAKGIE
-363 RHIDFGSFVINEGLI
+363 RHIDFGSFVIGDDLI

-390 NKLTTGL
+390 NKITTGL

-402 NINNPYFDYD
+402 SINNPYFDYD

-450 NGDSQSIF
+450 HGDSQAIF
-458 TPEWSYSESQNSQ
+458 TPEWSYYESQNSS
-471 LFQSCRNNL
+471 LDLSCRNNL

-488 DAFLL
+488 DAFSL

>member
-1 MDNNLTKFLIKVG
+1 MRYSILFFI
-14 LLSTL
+14 

-33 SSGLNSLSSLPN
+33 SLGLNSLSGLSN
-45 KILITKVID
+45 QILITKVID
-54 GYISGANIFIDLNW
+54 GYISGANVFIDLNW
-68 NLTQDINEPSAYED
+68 NLTQDSNEPSAYED
-82 TENQLYYFEESQ
+82 TDNQLYYFEESQ
-94 FSGIENWTILQ
+94 FSGIENWTILK

-114 EIPVGANDSERG
+114 EIPVGAYDSERG

-138 YFGDGSGDQGE
+138 YFGSGYTDGE
-149 YRANVTPLTSLFLGY
+149 HRANVTPLTSLFLGY

-218 ANNDEALQSVGE
+218 ANNDEALQSFGE
-230 KIVDFLKVTN
+230 QIVDFLKVTN
-240 EVSSLLEN
+240 EVSFLLEN
-248 EYDINLRTALDN
+248 EYDINLRTALDKG
-260 RLVETILNQEAFDTI
+260 LVETILNQEAFETI

-292 FTYDIYMFQDVIT
+292 YTFDIYMFADVIT

-331 FKIRNVITSHENIF
+331 FKIRNMITSHENIF
-345 GDTRVLFE
+345 GDTKVLFE
-353 KSETTAKGVE
+353 QSETTAKGIE
-363 RHIDFGSFVINEGLI
+363 RHIDFGSFVFGEGLI

-390 NKLTTGL
+390 NKMTTGL
-397 TVSIH
+397 TVSIYS
-402 NINNPYFDYD
+402 INNPYFDYD

-442 SDNRYLLF
+442 SDNRYLLYQ
-450 NGDSQSIF
+450 GDSQAIF
-458 TPEWSYSESQNSQ
+458 TPEWSYYESQNSS
-471 LFQSCRNNL
+471 LDLSCRNNL

-488 DAFLL
+488 DAFSL

>member
-1 MDNNLTKFLIKVG
+1 
-14 LLSTL
+14 
-19 ILIFASCSGSSSKD
+19 
-33 SSGLNSLSSLPN
+33 
-45 KILITKVID
+45 
-54 GYISGANIFIDLNW
+54 
-68 NLTQDINEPSAYED
+68 
-82 TENQLYYFEESQ
+82 
-94 FSGIENWTILQ
+94 
-105 CSQRRPRVA
+105 
-114 EIPVGANDSERG
+114 
-126 EVTSA
+126 
-131 YKLYYFP
+131 
-138 YFGDGSGDQGE
+138 
-149 YRANVTPLTSLFLGY
+149 
-164 VNNLLGD
+164 
-171 GSISEIDGCGSAAD
+171 
-185 TIADRVILEV
+185 
-195 EDVLR
+195 
-200 QLNDRFEINV
+200 
-210 YSFYDDFI
+210 
-218 ANNDEALQSVGE
+218 
-230 KIVDFLKVTN
+230 
-240 EVSSLLEN
+240 
-248 EYDINLRTALDN
+248 
-260 RLVETILNQEAFDTI
+260 
-275 KFHLFSDSPR
+275 
-285 EELSDGF
+285 
-292 FTYDIYMFQDVIT
+292 MFQDVIT

-402 NINNPYFDYD
+402 NINNPYLDYD